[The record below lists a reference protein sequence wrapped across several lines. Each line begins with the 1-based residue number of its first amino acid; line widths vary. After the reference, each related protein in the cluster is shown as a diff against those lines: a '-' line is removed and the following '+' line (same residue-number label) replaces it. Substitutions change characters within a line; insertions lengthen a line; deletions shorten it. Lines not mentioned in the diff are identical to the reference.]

1 MKEKNQIIPYIRNG
15 FLIGLLFPILAII
28 ICVFLLTP
36 DNYEFSLSEIHK
48 DFPLLWIIDSA
59 PIVLGLI
66 SFFVGNKVNNE
77 NSKHHIETEKFNQEL
92 TDKNLQLENLITEKE
107 VLLKEVHHR
116 VKNNLQIITSLLS
129 LQSSFISDEQ
139 SKALFRYSQYRINS
153 MAVIHEMLYK
163 SEDISKIN
171 YGDYAEKLISG
182 LITSMK
188 GTENN
193 ISFKFEIPD
202 IKLNI
207 DTAIPLGLLI
217 NEVITNS
224 LKYGIEGD
232 SSGEIYMKITRLKH
246 NNYTLFIGDNGK
258 GFSEEINFRNSN
270 SLGLMLIHKLSIQ
283 LKGSIEKDNNKKGT
297 NYILNFQEI
306 EQTS

>member
-107 VLLKEVHHR
+107 VLFKEVHHR

-193 ISFKFEIPD
+193 ICFKLM
-202 IKLNI
+202 LN
-207 DTAIPLGLLI
+207 
-217 NEVITNS
+217 
-224 LKYGIEGD
+224 LKRIC
-232 SSGEIYMKITRLKH
+232 
-246 NNYTLFIGDNGK
+246 
-258 GFSEEINFRNSN
+258 EEI
-270 SLGLMLIHKLSIQ
+270 
-283 LKGSIEKDNNKKGT
+283 
-297 NYILNFQEI
+297 
-306 EQTS
+306 